1 MFITNPPHLLNY
13 KTNIATENRIGAFV
27 CSKSFQMAEVCH
39 GIKRVNCINCQRAMT
54 RKAVAIKWTPWFDE
68 AVVLMVVV
76 VVMMVLMAYIL
87 CNSTIV
93 LGY

>member
-1 MFITNPPHLLNY
+1 M
-13 KTNIATENRIGAFV
+13 
-27 CSKSFQMAEVCH
+27 S
-39 GIKRVNCINCQRAMT
+39 

-76 VVMMVLMAYIL
+76 VVVVMEMMVLMAYIL